1 MQATDFIAIA
11 CDKATAAIR
20 LKINTN
26 DFDRFEQRMCEQRMC
41 ERNGKFH
48 SNDYSGIRLP
58 ALVVVAAGVVAEI

>member
-11 CDKATAAIR
+11 CDKVTAAIR

-26 DFDRFEQRMCEQRMC
+26 DFDRFEQRMCDHDA

-58 ALVVVAAGVVAEI
+58 ASVVVAAGVVAEI